1 MSSTLRRS
9 SDPNDT
15 HESGNDH
22 VRRHSSLDGDAA
34 EQAGL
39 LRDNEAERQL
49 DDDLEKGV
57 VIQESPPPTQN
68 HEDTVSTKK
77 KLIALAGYFVC
88 NIGLTIYNKA
98 ILGSV
103 GSPDH
108 RIYYY
113 PLRSS
118 VDGVLTSP
126 ARFV

>member
-1 MSSTLRRS
+1 MASSLRRS
-9 SDPNDT
+9 SDQHDT
-15 HESGNDH
+15 FRNENGHA
-22 VRRHSSLDGDAA
+22 RRHSSIDDDAAA

-39 LRDNEAERQL
+39 LRDAESERQL

-57 VIQESPPPTQN
+57 VTEQTKVAPPQN

-103 GSPDH
+103 GFS
-108 RIYYY
+108 
-113 PLRSS
+113 L
-118 VDGVLTSP
+118 L
-126 ARFV
+126 